1 MRRPTLPPAVLA
13 WAGSA
18 LGHDVDEAAPITG
31 GITGAMWR
39 VVAGGRDVVLRWLD
53 PAHPQAAEAPAWVR
67 REALGCRAVAGAPF
81 PAPRLVASDP
91 DGDATG
97 GWANLTTRLEGE
109 VRLDRLGPAAIDAL
123 ADVAVGVHAVAVED
137 RLRPPP
143 FASWVPDPV
152 QVPAW
157 SRRPALWAEAI
168 ERYEGPVPATP
179 QHLVHRD
186 FHPGNVLWQGD
197 VVSGLIDWAETAWGP
212 SDLDVAHAAA
222 NFAMLHSV
230 DDALA
235 FTASYERH
243 GGRLDPDPEARRYW
257 TSLDALGFLPE
268 PLVIVSELVRRR
280 PDLDADGVRQRLE
293 DLLEESLHGS

>member
-1 MRRPTLPPAVLA
+1 M
-13 WAGSA
+13 
-18 LGHDVDEAAPITG
+18 TG

-39 VVAGGRDVVLRWLD
+39 VVAGEHEVVLRWLH
-53 PAHPQAAEAPAWVR
+53 PAHPQAAEAPGWVR

-81 PAPRLVASDP
+81 PAPRLVASDLE
-91 DGDATG
+91 GRATG
-97 GWANLTTRLEGE
+97 GWANLTTHLPGA

-123 ADVAVGVHAVAVED
+123 AALAVAVHAVDVDD

-143 FASWVPDPV
+143 FTSWVPAPV
-152 QVPAW
+152 RVPAW

-168 ERYEGPVPATP
+168 ERCGGPVPPTP

-186 FHPGNVLWQGD
+186 FHPGNVLWRGD

-212 SDLDVAHAAA
+212 SDLDVAHAGA

-235 FTASYERH
+235 FAAAYERH
-243 GGRLDPDPEARRYW
+243 GGRLDPDPDARRYW
-257 TSLDALGFLPE
+257 TCLDALGFLPE
-268 PLVIVSELVRRR
+268 PLLIVSELVRRR
-280 PDLDADGVRQRLE
+280 PDLDAEGVRERLE
-293 DLLEESLHGS
+293 DLLVESLHGS